1 MEDKLIEAI
10 IMGVLD
16 LVGRVL
22 RYFNQ
27 KVSDLETQ
35 LSQAQAEIERLN
47 GLIGNEATL
56 REELR
61 LIQEQLENVVPPD
74 FV

>member
-27 KVSDLETQ
+27 KVSDLEAQ